1 SPCPSYANLRN
12 AAARNH
18 PFKNWADF
26 VAFLG
31 QLVYRSPMPV
41 NTTVAANNHAYW
53 LANNLRDPILG
64 VKASLV
70 CTAAF
75 FDGSSIANADSLQ
88 GQGGVGGQI
97 VAVTGYWPISANYG
111 AYPQGNGGAITT
123 PEAMLYPPMPA
134 NLCGSQAEWQRRVD
148 EWRGRDAAGLRV
160 EQNYISEAAANDIL
174 VSLSNGLIGPIDFDG
189 DGHVTM
195 TRKDE
200 IPLDRDY
207 NGQQVDYWKTNPT
220 LNPLPGYPWHNLTG
234 STAAGA
240 CKGVESQWKPGFI
253 NTAGVYNYAPGND
266 GYNDFTSNPNGYG
279 IKTKDPSPSSVTYN
293 WNPVDKS
300 QVIQGCVTLPIK
312 FRANTF

>member
-31 QLVYRSPMPV
+31 HLVYRSPMPA
-41 NTTVAANNHAYW
+41 NSTVAANNHAYW

-70 CTAAF
+70 CPATF
-75 FDGSSIANADSLQ
+75 FYGSSIANADSWE

-134 NLCGSQAEWQRRVD
+134 NLCGSQAEWQRRID

-160 EQNYISEAAANDIL
+160 EQNYISEAAANDVL
-174 VSLSNGLIGPIDFDG
+174 VSLSNGLAGPIDFDG
-189 DGHVTM
+189 DGHITM
-195 TRKDE
+195 TRRDE

-207 NGQQVDYWKTNPT
+207 NTTNPSINPAPYNFIDYWKTGAAYIATYNKS
-220 LNPLPGYPWHNLTG
+220 GYPWHNLTG
-234 STAAGA
+234 PTTGGTTG
-240 CKGVESQWKPGFI
+240 KGVESQ
-253 NTAGVYNYAPGND
+253 
-266 GYNDFTSNPNGYG
+266 
-279 IKTKDPSPSSVTYN
+279 
-293 WNPVDKS
+293 
-300 QVIQGCVTLPIK
+300 L
-312 FRANTF
+312 